1 MSQRAHF
8 WLRIA
13 GITVILAAQFGP
25 RLLAAAFA
33 DDGSAQSSPPVAA
46 AARAAR

>member
-25 RLLAAAFA
+25 RVIASAFA
-33 DDGSAQSSPPVAA
+33 DGPAHTPPPVAA
-46 AARAAR
+46 AAHASR